1 MRRLAAILVLVA
13 LAGCT
18 RAPRVDKRESTT
30 CTHLQSERAVRGLAI
45 CEDVWI
51 CARPPGTPYDRIG
64 LRRLTPCDGGPG
76 PIVLYLPGMH
86 MNGEL
91 PISDARYDIRLYLAQ
106 AGLTVWA
113 LDWRTHAVAPD
124 VSQEGLA
131 AVGGWTADQ
140 FVGDASWALRF
151 VNGADPG
158 PLFVMGFSYGAQ
170 VAYRLASDPDLPVA
184 GLVLLDGGASSGRG
198 LPESGPVIDVGGSRL
213 PWPDRARLL
222 DAVVRNPGSPSPVPG
237 QATAGDTLAETLWSA
252 ASFGGR
258 GGLSAARDGITD
270 VGVAARLLRSYD
282 RWWPRGVLDTGNPKP
297 RRTPL
302 PVLAFA
308 TGNLG
313 PVWAERVKSSAKA
326 FGGDR
331 AVVRELPHHGHIDV
345 LIAEDAAHQVYEP
358 TRAWLTAQSG
368 L

>member
-1 MRRLAAILVLVA
+1 MRRVAVALLLAL
-13 LAGCT
+13 LAGCART
-18 RAPRVDKRESTT
+18 PRVGRGDSTT

-91 PISDARYDIRLYLAQ
+91 PISDARYDLRLYLAQ

-113 LDWRTHAVAPD
+113 LDWRTHAVAAD
-124 VSQEGLA
+124 VGQDGLA
-131 AVGGWTADQ
+131 AVAGWTADQ

-151 VNGADPG
+151 VSGADPG

-170 VAYRLASDPDLPVA
+170 VAYRLASDADLPVA
-184 GLVLLDGGASSGRG
+184 GLVILDGTAGGGRSA
-198 LPESGPVIDVGGSRL
+198 PEGGSVIDVGGGRL
-213 PWPDRARLL
+213 PWSDRAQLL
-222 DAVVRNPGSPSPVPG
+222 DAAVRG
-237 QATAGDTLAETLWSA
+237 QAGAGDRLAEVLWSA
-252 ASFGGR
+252 PSFGGK

-270 VGVAARLLRSYD
+270 VRVAARLLKSYD
-282 RWWPRGVLDTGNPKP
+282 RWWPRAALDTGTARP
-297 RRTPL
+297 RRKPL
-302 PVLAFA
+302 PILAFA
-308 TGNLG
+308 SGNLG
-313 PVWAERVKSSAKA
+313 AEWIDHVKSSAKA

-331 AVVRELPHHGHIDV
+331 AAIRELPRHGHVDV

-358 TRAWLTAQSG
+358 TRAWLAAQSG
-368 L
+368 LQ